1 MIIKYEKIM
10 QDILKDFNKGR
21 RCKTKWLFD
30 LSDDTYIYIAIDG
43 HYILSVPRCLWM
55 LDTEKII
62 NQGAT
67 LDHNHCF
74 NSVNVLQMIKSTNM
88 LNTENFT
95 FSKYNLLEDKRKAAV
110 FKSEN
115 VEQVW
120 IDEKFFKY
128 LDVDLY
134 VLDDNVIFSG
144 TTKTAPLIIHEGNYF
159 IGFLLPINHN

>member
-10 QDILKDFNKGR
+10 QDVLKDFSKGR
-21 RCKTKWLFD
+21 RCKTKWMFD
-30 LSDDTYIYIAIDG
+30 LSDNTYIYIAIDG
-43 HYILSVPRCLWM
+43 HYILSIPRCLWI

-74 NSVNVLQMIKSTNM
+74 TTVNVLQMIKSANM
-88 LNTENFT
+88 SDTENFS
-95 FSKYNLLEDKRKAAV
+95 FSKFNVLQGKRKAAV
-110 FKSEN
+110 FESEN
-115 VEQVW
+115 AEQVW

-128 LDVDLY
+128 LDIDLY
-134 VLDDNVIFSG
+134 DLDDVIFSG
-144 TTKTAPLIIHEGNYF
+144 TTKKAPLIIHEGNYF

>member
-21 RCKTKWLFD
+21 RCKTKWMFD

-43 HYILSVPRCLWM
+43 YYILSVPRCLWM

-62 NQGAT
+62 DQGAT

-74 NSVNVLQMIKSTNM
+74 KSVNVLQMIKSTNI
-88 LNTENFT
+88 LNTENFN
-95 FSKYNLLEDKRKAAV
+95 FSKFNVLKDKTKAAV
-110 FKSEN
+110 FESEKG
-115 VEQVW
+115 EQVW
-120 IDEKFFKY
+120 IDEKLFKY
-128 LDVDLY
+128 LEIDLY
-134 VLDDNVIFSG
+134 DLDENVIFSG
-144 TTKTAPLIIHEGNYF
+144 TTKKAPLIVHEDNYF